1 MKKVYKKWSNEEVAL
16 IRAAIKN
23 GAEDINYLTKSLNRS
38 QGSIAC
44 RLGRERMYLGLNPIY
59 TGKTIGYNPRGPI
72 SL

>member
-16 IRAAIKN
+16 VRAAIKN
-23 GAEDINYLTKSLNRS
+23 NAEDINYLCESLNRS
-38 QGSIAC
+38 QGSVAC
-44 RLGRERMYLGLNPIY
+44 RLGRERMYLGLTPIY